1 MNIRIAALWVLLIA
15 PAALAQKYGE
25 SAKTGATERTTMLK
39 NFERGKQL
47 KGSHEQYQHLPQVFA
62 VERASSAETPEQA
75 IARTGDSGAQV
86 IETKGRLVLYRA
98 SSAGAA
104 LVRRS
109 GRTTVY
115 PTAVNTLTGTL
126 GVLTGTLIV
135 KPKNMGDA
143 DAIGARYALETT
155 KAYPHLQ
162 IVFYRAKAGVD
173 IADAAAALQADPR
186 VESAYPEIIEH
197 VRVPK

>member
-1 MNIRIAALWVLLIA
+1 MTFRLAALVLLLVA
-15 PAALAQKYGE
+15 PAAPAQQY
-25 SAKTGATERTTMLK
+25 SDSPDRNATHRAALLQGL
-39 NFERGKQL
+39 ERGKQL

-115 PTAVNTLTGTL
+115 PTAVNAQTGTL
-126 GVLTGTLIV
+126 GVLTGTLVV

-155 KAYPHLQ
+155 TVYPQ
-162 IVFYRAKAGVD
+162 IQAVFYRAKAGAD
-173 IADAAAALQADPR
+173 IADASAALQADAR
-186 VESAYPEIIEH
+186 VESAYPEIVEH
-197 VRVPK
+197 